1 MGTASYFSPEQA
13 QGHALDAR
21 SDLYSLGIVLY
32 EMLTGKPP
40 FTGENPVAI
49 AYKQVHE
56 MPVAPSTIVPT
67 TPPGLE
73 GITLQLLAKNPADR
87 YANSGD
93 LITDL
98 RRVRAGKP
106 PLGATAA
113 QGTTSE
119 NAVTATGV
127 AAAAVATGAATNAVD
142 AAAYQP
148 TRAEPAVRR
157 TQTVPATEYE
167 EVDEAPRRRIGMWIL
182 ILLLLAGIGV
192 MAWLLTSGK
201 LDNKGS
207 AVKVAVPSVLNM
219 KSADAKATLEQ
230 QGFVVNLTFE
240 QRDDVDTDIV
250 FSQNPDGD
258 TQADKNSTVDI
269 IASSGGEPVELPNVI
284 GLQQADTVA
293 KLQGIN
299 MQTEIVTVQ
308 TEDKPEGT
316 VLAQNPP
323 PSQKVPEQT
332 VVTLQVAGPPDL
344 IEIPDVT
351 GQDQLSAAATL
362 GRNFQVET
370 KQEQSDSIPVGRVVS
385 TDPPAGTKVA
395 RDTTVT
401 MTISAG
407 TPVTTVPDVTG
418 LSQSAASDQLTNA
431 GLQMDPQFVN
441 LSPGDPRIGVVITQ
455 NPQAGV
461 KADAGLVVTV
471 IIGQQVGGD
480 SGGGGG
486 ATSTLPGGAT
496 TSILFGPPPT

>member
-87 YANSGD
+87 YANCGD

-119 NAVTATGV
+119 NAVTETN
-127 AAAAVATGAATNAVD
+127 AAAAVLAAAAVPPPAAATNAVD

-182 ILLLLAGIGV
+182 IL
-192 MAWLLTSGK
+192 
-201 LDNKGS
+201 
-207 AVKVAVPSVLNM
+207 
-219 KSADAKATLEQ
+219 
-230 QGFVVNLTFE
+230 
-240 QRDDVDTDIV
+240 
-250 FSQNPDGD
+250 
-258 TQADKNSTVDI
+258 
-269 IASSGGEPVELPNVI
+269 
-284 GLQQADTVA
+284 
-293 KLQGIN
+293 
-299 MQTEIVTVQ
+299 
-308 TEDKPEGT
+308 
-316 VLAQNPP
+316 
-323 PSQKVPEQT
+323 
-332 VVTLQVAGPPDL
+332 
-344 IEIPDVT
+344 
-351 GQDQLSAAATL
+351 AA
-362 GRNFQVET
+362 
-370 KQEQSDSIPVGRVVS
+370 
-385 TDPPAGTKVA
+385 
-395 RDTTVT
+395 
-401 MTISAG
+401 
-407 TPVTTVPDVTG
+407 
-418 LSQSAASDQLTNA
+418 
-431 GLQMDPQFVN
+431 
-441 LSPGDPRIGVVITQ
+441 PRRHRRHGVVADFR
-455 NPQAGV
+455 QAR
-461 KADAGLVVTV
+461 
-471 IIGQQVGGD
+471 
-480 SGGGGG
+480 
-486 ATSTLPGGAT
+486 T
-496 TSILFGPPPT
+496 TRALR

>member
-1 MGTASYFSPEQA
+1 
-13 QGHALDAR
+13 
-21 SDLYSLGIVLY
+21 
-32 EMLTGKPP
+32 
-40 FTGENPVAI
+40 
-49 AYKQVHE
+49 

-207 AVKVAVPSVLNM
+207 AVKVAVPSRAQHEVGRCEGDARAARLRGQPDVRAARRRRHRHRLLPEPRRRHAGRQEQHRRHHRQLRRRARRAAERDRTPA
-219 KSADAKATLEQ
+219 SGRGREAPGHQHAD
-230 QGFVVNLTFE
+230 
-240 QRDDVDTDIV
+240 RDRH
-250 FSQNPDGD
+250 G
-258 TQADKNSTVDI
+258 ADR
-269 IASSGGEPVELPNVI
+269 G
-284 GLQQADTVA
+284 
-293 KLQGIN
+293 
-299 MQTEIVTVQ
+299 QTR
-308 TEDKPEGT
+308 GHRS
-316 VLAQNPP
+316 LAQNPP

-351 GQDQLSAAATL
+351 GQDQLSPRRRSAATS
-362 GRNFQVET
+362 RSRRSRSSPT
-370 KQEQSDSIPVGRVVS
+370 RSRRVGSSAPTRPRARRS
-385 TDPPAGTKVA
+385 TG
-395 RDTTVT
+395 DTTVT

-418 LSQSAASDQLTNA
+418 LSQSAASRPADKRRPSDGSA
-431 GLQMDPQFVN
+431 VREPV
-441 LSPGDPRIGVVITQ
+441 PGDPRIGVVITQ

-471 IIGQQVGGD
+471 IIGQQVGGEAVD
-480 SGGGGG
+480 GGG
-486 ATSTLPGGAT
+486 ATRRPFRGGAT
-496 TSILFGPPPT
+496 TSILFGPLAYLTCARKLREQVVAARGEHRLGMELHAFDACSRWRSP